1 MWLVLIL
8 TIPHKFAQNF
18 GDKIQGMIKLKAC
31 NAGWAAFV
39 SSHEIN
45 IGDFLVF
52 RYIGNSQ
59 FKVKIFGP
67 SGCVILSMFVRK
79 PLMARQLSAPSRQK
93 SGCVKASSHNAAKIG
108 HDVQNMQGDLIG
120 ISSSSDNNLLK
131 QWLTTERQNQLEK
144 DGTDKCNEKMKTEN
158 AFSSK
163 DDQETPA
170 ASGYVLSRSQIPLT
184 EVHRMKIFSRKYA
197 NKYPPHEDQMLTLQ
211 RQGKRWQVQFYI
223 SKRNTRML
231 SKGWKKFIR
240 DNELQIGDTC
250 LFNN

>member
-1 MWLVLIL
+1 MATAASFFLRR

-31 NAGWAAFV
+31 NGNTCSVLVAKCSEKLVLTAGWAAFV
-39 SSHEIN
+39 RSHDIK

-52 RYIGNSQ
+52 RYISNSQ

-67 SGCVILSMFVRK
+67 SGCV
-79 PLMARQLSAPSRQK
+79 
-93 SGCVKASSHNAAKIG
+93 KASSHNAAKVA

-131 QWLTTERQNQLEK
+131 QWLTTERQNELEM
-144 DGTDKCNEKMKTEN
+144 DGTDNCNEKMKTEN

-170 ASGYVLSRSQIPLT
+170 ASGYVLSRT
-184 EVHRMKIFSRKYA
+184 F
-197 NKYPPHEDQMLTLQ
+197 
-211 RQGKRWQVQFYI
+211 
-223 SKRNTRML
+223 
-231 SKGWKKFIR
+231 
-240 DNELQIGDTC
+240 
-250 LFNN
+250 